1 MTYTDHYLRWM
12 NEKAWDDALL
22 DAQTNPDTLQ
32 GVTIDVV
39 GTIWAP
45 AKEGDKLPRALD
57 GWHVNVR
64 CAPGVA
70 LPPAFSTARI
80 EPPPA
85 TPTRVFA

>member
-1 MTYTDHYLRWM
+1 MSFTDYYLRWM
-12 NEKAWDDALL
+12 NEKAWEDALL
-22 DAQTNPDTLQ
+22 EAQTDPEALQ

-39 GTIWAP
+39 GTIWANKDD
-45 AKEGDKLPRALD
+45 AKEPRALD

-70 LPPAFSTARI
+70 LPHAFSTARI